1 MKNNHD
7 NWLKDYNKKLQC
19 CTHREAA
26 NMSKSSLGK
35 RDKYEYLTNEERCLS
50 VKVKWAF
57 EKQT

>member
-1 MKNNHD
+1 M
-7 NWLKDYNKKLQC
+7 LKRLETRNYNT

-26 NMSKSSLGK
+26 NISKLSLGK
-35 RDKYEYLTNEERCLS
+35 RDKYEYLTSEERYLP